1 MDKSKKW
8 IVTTSGD
15 RPLSDIRKDLTS
27 EGFAIVQVLDEIGC
41 IIGNASD
48 ATATRLR
55 TVSGVADVSPNAPI
69 NIGPPDKNE
78 TW

>member
-8 IVTTSGD
+8 IVTASGD

-48 ATATRLR
+48 ATAKRLR
-55 TVSGVADVSPNAPI
+55 AVSGVADVSPNPAI
-69 NIGPPDKNE
+69 NIGPPDTNV